1 MPECPGWRCSRGWTI
16 LALFWLVFGLLL
28 GGPAQAHKVVASAW
42 VEGTD
47 LVGEIGFSNGKPAPP
62 GTPVEVFDHELRKL
76 GETATDEDG
85 LFRFSAPSRPGDER
99 GGGLAGEAI
108 KGVALTVRADLG
120 AGHLAEIRLSPEEVA
135 PLAGGSASDTP
146 QGSAETLG
154 PTNEALRALI
164 AEAVRQEVQP
174 LRREIVQLKE
184 QTGLQQIL
192 GGMGYIAG
200 LFGLLFFVYGR
211 RPTRA

>member
-1 MPECPGWRCSRGWTI
+1 MPDCPAWRCGRGWTI
-16 LALFWLVFGLLL
+16 LALPWLVFGLLL

-42 VEGTD
+42 VEGTE

-62 GTPVEVFDHELRKL
+62 GTRVELFDHELRKL

-85 LFRFSAPSRPGDER
+85 LFRFSPPSRLGD
-99 GGGLAGEAI
+99 GLAGEAVE
-108 KGVALTVRADLG
+108 GVALTVRSDLG
-120 AGHLAEIRLSPEEVA
+120 AGHLAEVRLSPEEVA
-135 PLAGGSASDTP
+135 PIAGRPASDTP
-146 QGSAETLG
+146 RGSAETLG
-154 PTNEALRALI
+154 PTDEALRVLI

-174 LRREIVQLKE
+174 LRKEIVQLKE

-211 RPTRA
+211 RPTQG